1 MLPEPVEGRGPTP
14 PIRTCI
20 GCRSRAPQT
29 DLLRLVWTPDGLR
42 ADPERRRPGRGAYL
56 HATAECRDQAIR
68 RRALGRALRRDGI
81 GPSDLARALAQVELL
96 AGLGSRE

>member
-1 MLPEPVEGRGPTP
+1 MFPEPVEGHPTT

-20 GCRSRAPQT
+20 GCRSRAPQA
-29 DLLRLVWTPDGLR
+29 DLLRLVWTADGVR

-56 HATAECRDQAIR
+56 HATAECRDQAVR

-81 GPSDLARALAQVELL
+81 GPADLATALAQAEVS
-96 AGLGSRE
+96 AGLGSSE